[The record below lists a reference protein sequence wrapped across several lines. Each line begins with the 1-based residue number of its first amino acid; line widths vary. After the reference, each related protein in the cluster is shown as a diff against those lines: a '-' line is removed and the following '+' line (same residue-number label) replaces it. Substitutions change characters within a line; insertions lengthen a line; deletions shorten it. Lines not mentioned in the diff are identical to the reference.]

1 MRGRIQLHENSGKEE
16 ATARSKA
23 DASINLIQTLKW
35 ALNNM
40 SEKGENMPM
49 NVP

>member
-23 DASINLIQTLKW
+23 DASIQPYTNFKME
-35 ALNNM
+35 LNNM
-40 SEKGENMPM
+40 YEKGENMQI